1 MDKQVLKNANINTSL
16 LPGDD
21 HLNAR
26 VSFSALFF
34 FDKNGQKNK
43 RLLDQKLY
51 SNFTLLILYS
61 NDIQIFKYLT
71 ILNGGQVLP

>member
-34 FDKNGQKNK
+34 FDKNGQEIIDCEI
-43 RLLDQKLY
+43 R
-51 SNFTLLILYS
+51 NFILILHYLFC
-61 NDIQIFKYLT
+61 IQMIYKYLN
-71 ILNGGQVLP
+71 I